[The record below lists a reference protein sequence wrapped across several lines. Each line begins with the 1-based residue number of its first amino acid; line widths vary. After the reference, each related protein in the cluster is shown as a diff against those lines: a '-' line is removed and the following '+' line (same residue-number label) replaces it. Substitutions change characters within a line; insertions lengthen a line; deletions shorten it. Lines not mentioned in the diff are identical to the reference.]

1 MAEETWNCYKKLKQ
15 DLLCALTASRE
26 ATRMCV
32 VEEGV
37 QSRRERKKKPRE
49 EMGESSS
56 QNSQAMGKTK
66 TKNNNKN
73 NLLELSALRRQKNN
87 KNQMTQSNYG
97 KKRKLRPVWFAY
109 IITLKR
115 STS

>member
-1 MAEETWNCYKKLKQ
+1 
-15 DLLCALTASRE
+15 
-26 ATRMCV
+26 
-32 VEEGV
+32 
-37 QSRRERKKKPRE
+37 
-49 EMGESSS
+49 
-56 QNSQAMGKTK
+56 MGKTK
-66 TKNNNKN
+66 TENNNKN